1 MARGRGRHME
11 AIALGCGEGC
21 PAGLLDQLPQGVFWK
36 DLRLRYLGCNS
47 VFLDR
52 IGLDSAEELLGR
64 TDSQLLDPEAARA
77 FEDTDRKVLAC
88 GEPVTEVYREESA
101 GGEGPRWIE
110 TLKKPLADGNGK
122 TVGILGITLDV
133 TDRMVS
139 QAALEESEKLN
150 RAVMEHAPIGIS
162 VRESNGRLLYA
173 NRAWRKIWNL
183 SAEEVERDMSTP
195 RSFFRFDDNDT
206 YLGDWMGRVRR
217 VYSEGGQ
224 LSIPELHVDTPPRE
238 GTARWISHH
247 YYAISDHRGMVDRV
261 VVLTEDITSRKKNQ
275 QAARETAEQY
285 RALTGNLPVGIFRFS
300 VEGGGRLT
308 RVNPALARM
317 FGMEGTGELLQTD
330 TGDLFARPED
340 RRRLAGMLLR
350 RGSVEAQEVLLRKSD
365 GSTFYGEVHARAVS
379 GTDDRVRYVDG
390 SLSDVTAR
398 KTATRRLR
406 ASLESLGRMTDSTVS
421 AMSLLVDQRDPYTA
435 GHQRQ
440 VARLAGAIGRDLGL
454 SEDEVACIRT
464 AGLLHDIGKMCVPT
478 EILTKPGRI
487 SRMEYNLIRGHPTAG
502 AEILGSIEFPWP
514 VADVVLQHHERL
526 DGSGYPRGLRGTGI
540 RIESRILAVADVVDA
555 MSSHRP
561 YRPALGTDAALEM
574 IRDAA
579 GTLFDPEA
587 VASCLRLFSRGFRLS
602 SYGPSLSADPMERLR
617 ND

>member
-1 MARGRGRHME
+1 ME

-21 PAGLLDQLPQGVFWK
+21 PAGVLDQLPQGVFWK

-47 VFLDR
+47 VFLAR
-52 IGLDSAEELLGR
+52 IGVGSAEELLGR
-64 TDSQLLDPEAARA
+64 TDSQLLGPETACA
-77 FEDTDRKVLAC
+77 FEESDREVLTS
-88 GEPVTEVYREESA
+88 GEPVTEVYREDSP
-101 GGEGPRWIE
+101 GGEGHRWVE
-110 TLKKPLADGNGK
+110 TLKKPLLDENGK

-133 TDRMVS
+133 TDRMLS

-162 VRESNGRLLYA
+162 VREANGRLLYA
-173 NRAWRKIWNL
+173 NRAWRNIWNL
-183 SAEEVERDMSTP
+183 SAEEVARDKATP
-195 RSFFRFDDNDT
+195 RNFFRFDDNDS
-206 YLGDWMGRVRR
+206 YLGEWMERVRR
-217 VYSEGGQ
+217 IYSEGGQ

-238 GTARWISHH
+238 GTAEWLSHH
-247 YYAISDHRGMVDRV
+247 YYAIRDHRGRVERV
-261 VVLTEDITSRKKNQ
+261 VVLTEDITRRKTNQ

-285 RALTGNLPVGIFRFS
+285 RVLTSNLPVGIFRFNL
-300 VEGGGRLT
+300 EGGGRLT

-317 FGMEGTGELLQTD
+317 FGMEETGKLLKASPA
-330 TGDLFARPED
+330 DLFARPED
-340 RRRLAGMLLR
+340 RKRLTGMLRR
-350 RGSVEAQEVLLRKSD
+350 RGSVEGQEVLLRKSD
-365 GSTFYGEVHARAVS
+365 GSSFWGAVHARAVS
-379 GTDDRVRYVDG
+379 GTDDRLSYVDG

-398 KTATRRLR
+398 KTATRRLQ

-454 SEDEVACIRT
+454 SRDQVACIRT

-478 EILTKPGRI
+478 EILTKPGKI
-487 SRMEYNLIRGHPTAG
+487 SRMEYNLIRGHSAAG

-526 DGSGYPRGLRGTGI
+526 DGSGYPRGLKGTEI

-555 MSSHRP
+555 ISSHRP
-561 YRPALGTDAALEM
+561 YRPALGVDAALDMVRET
-574 IRDAA
+574 A
-579 GTLFDPEA
+579 GTLFDPE
-587 VASCLRLFSRGFRLS
+587 VVSSCLRLFSRGFELS
-602 SYGPSLSADPMERLR
+602 SYGPSLSSDPMERLC